1 MENVYL
7 LPYITSVILQLD
19 TEHIDGLFAFSCSK
33 LNTTKTECLVMT
45 GDNAFVIDS
54 GM

>member
-1 MENVYL
+1 M
-7 LPYITSVILQLD
+7 LPYTMSVILQLD
-19 TEHIDGLFAFSCSK
+19 TEHIDGLFAFSCSQ
-33 LNTTKTECLVMT
+33 LNTTKAECLVMT